1 MLPASL
7 PHVYTWL
14 VIGERGKGK
23 GFGAH
28 FGMSVGAAAALGI
41 KVVGWVSR
49 WRDRIKK
56 EREEGRIMRRKVS
69 GKGNE
74 RVGLGESH
82 CTKFRSNFCD
92 KTVRFRPDE
101 VGRIWSGWRKR
112 ALEISMLSALSFLF
126 RTPLF
131 LENFNDRSF
140 FPADSLCIF
149 IFKVKRIFFAE
160 QYYFLF
166 LTVAV
171 SCTGDDGRELSVSR
185 RGESK
190 DLQLEK

>member
-1 MLPASL
+1 MQQQPPKDRERRLQTLLPPSL

-14 VIGERGKGK
+14 VIGERGKG
-23 GFGAH
+23 FGAH
-28 FGMSVGAAAALGI
+28 FGMSGGGGEATLGI

-56 EREEGRIMRRKVS
+56 GREEGRIMRRKVS

-74 RVGLGESH
+74 RVGLGGSH

-140 FPADSLCIF
+140 FPQTLSA
-149 IFKVKRIFFAE
+149 
-160 QYYFLF
+160 YLF
-166 LTVAV
+166 
-171 SCTGDDGRELSVSR
+171 
-185 RGESK
+185 SK
-190 DLQLEK
+190 